1 MLDRHGREL
10 DHLRISV
17 TDRCNMR
24 CSYCMPDGDYGAVP
38 RTSLLTFEEI
48 ARVVGKLV
56 HDYGVKQL
64 RLTGGEPLV
73 RKDLYKLVAQLRRL
87 PVTDIA
93 MTTNAVLLA
102 PEAKRLRDAGLDR
115 LNISLDTLRQESLD
129 RISPGTRLADI
140 LQGIDAAVQAGFTGI
155 KFNAV
160 LMRGINDDE
169 ITNLIR
175 YAADHGGGSGG
186 TMRFIELMPI
196 GVMAGR
202 HREFLVPAAHI
213 RGVVKRE
220 FELAEAPRP
229 AGSPEMPYALTERAT
244 GRKLRFGIIASETEP
259 FCMSCRRL
267 RLTADGTFISC
278 LFREQ
283 GADLRAWVRAEH
295 ADENAAH
302 AAFDA
307 LVEKSV
313 ALKPTTRLAM
323 VKHAMV
329 VVGG

>member
-1 MLDRHGREL
+1 MFDRHGREL

-24 CSYCMPDGDYGAVP
+24 CSYCMPDGDYAAAP
-38 RTSLLTFEEI
+38 REKLLSFEEI
-48 ARVVGKLV
+48 ARVVGTLV
-56 HDYGVKQL
+56 NEYGVRHL

-73 RKDLYKLVAQLRRL
+73 RKDLYKLVGQLARL
-87 PVTDIA
+87 PVADIA
-93 MTTNAVLLA
+93 MTTNAVLLKG
-102 PEAKRLRDAGLDR
+102 EARRLRDAGLNR

-129 RISPGTRLADI
+129 QISPGTRLADI
-140 LQGIDAAVQAGFTGI
+140 LAGVDAAQTAGFTNI

-169 ITNLIR
+169 ILPLIR
-175 YAADHGGGSGG
+175 FAADRNG

-202 HREFLVPAAHI
+202 HQQFLVPAAQI
-213 RGVVKRE
+213 REVVQKE
-220 FELAEAPRP
+220 FEIREGQRP
-229 AGSPEMPYALTERAT
+229 VGSPAMPYELTERAT
-244 GRKLRFGIIASETEP
+244 GRSLGFGIIASETEP

-283 GADLRAWVRAEH
+283 GADLRKWVRTEFAS
-295 ADENAAH
+295 AAAAH